1 MSKLPLKGLIGIA
14 LILSLAT
21 SVLVYQYLKGSSKTG
36 LKADVPVVV
45 AKVDIPAKTKIT
57 AEMVQEIRMPAEYI
71 QPGTVT
77 DLKSLLGIATRE
89 KIAAGEPITER
100 RLFIEGKTVGF
111 TGAIPPDKRAVT
123 VAVTEVTGV
132 AGFIKAG
139 DFVDVIATFDKND
152 TGEHTSNLI
161 LQNVLVLAANRETEY
176 SDGDTATKDKKDIV
190 KMATVTLAVAPEQA
204 AKLAVSEEKGKI
216 RLALRP
222 FLPDND
228 YAVAKAATPTELV
241 GFHQPPM
248 QLNQNN
254 QQNRT
259 ASQDTR
265 PAERVAEPPAPRQEP
280 PTIVSGI
287 TVLHGTKMEIVPVH

>member
-21 SVLVYQYLKGSSKTG
+21 SVLVYQYLKGRSPTG

-57 AEMVQEIRMPAEYI
+57 AEMVQEIKMPAQYI
-71 QPGTVT
+71 QPGTVM
-77 DLKSLLGIATRE
+77 DLKSLLGITTRE
-89 KIAAGEPITER
+89 KITAGEQITER

-111 TGAIPPDKRAVT
+111 TGVIPPDKRAVT

-132 AGFIKAG
+132 AGFVKAG
-139 DFVDVIATFDKND
+139 DFVDVVATFDKND
-152 TGEHTSNLI
+152 TGEHASNLI

-176 SDGDTATKDKKDIV
+176 GEGDPAPKDKKDVV
-190 KMATVTLAVAPEQA
+190 KTATVTLAVDPEEA

-222 FLPDND
+222 FLPADD
-228 YAVAKAATPTELV
+228 YAVAKAFTPTQLV
-241 GFHQPPM
+241 GFHQPPA
-248 QLNQNN
+248 QPKQNTEN
-254 QQNRT
+254 NRRE
-259 ASQDTR
+259 SQYSSGPER
-265 PAERVAEPPAPRQEP
+265 PAARQEP
-280 PTIVSGI
+280 PTMVSGI
-287 TVLHGTKMEIVPVH
+287 TVLHGTKVEVVPVH

>member
-1 MSKLPLKGLIGIA
+1 M
-14 LILSLAT
+14 
-21 SVLVYQYLKGSSKTG
+21 
-36 LKADVPVVV
+36 
-45 AKVDIPAKTKIT
+45 
-57 AEMVQEIRMPAEYI
+57 
-71 QPGTVT
+71 
-77 DLKSLLGIATRE
+77 
-89 KIAAGEPITER
+89 
-100 RLFIEGKTVGF
+100 
-111 TGAIPPDKRAVT
+111 
-123 VAVTEVTGV
+123 
-132 AGFIKAG
+132 
-139 DFVDVIATFDKND
+139 
-152 TGEHTSNLI
+152 
-161 LQNVLVLAANRETEY
+161 
-176 SDGDTATKDKKDIV
+176 
-190 KMATVTLAVAPEQA
+190 
-204 AKLAVSEEKGKI
+204 
-216 RLALRP
+216 RP

>member
-21 SVLVYQYLKGSSKTG
+21 SVLVYQYLKGGSKTS
-36 LKADVPVVV
+36 LKTDVPVVV

-57 AEMVQEIRMPAEYI
+57 AEMVQEIRMPAQYI

-77 DLKSLLGIATRE
+77 DLKSLLGITTRE
-89 KIAAGEPITER
+89 SIAAGEQITER
-100 RLFIEGKTVGF
+100 RLFIEGKAVGF
-111 TGAIPPDKRAVT
+111 TGVIPPDKRAVT

-132 AGFIKAG
+132 AGFVKAG
-139 DFVDVIATFDKND
+139 DFVDVVATFDKND

-161 LQNVLVLAANRETEY
+161 LQNVLVLAANRDTEY
-176 SDGDTATKDKKDIV
+176 SEGEPATKDKKDVV
-190 KMATVTLAVAPEQA
+190 KTATVTLAVAPEEA

-222 FLPDND
+222 FLPDYD
-228 YAVAKAATPTELV
+228 YAVAKAFTPTELV
-241 GFHQPPM
+241 GFHQPPA
-248 QLNQNN
+248 QPNQSNQNN
-254 QQNRT
+254 RME
-259 ASQDTR
+259 SQYSR
-265 PAERVAEPPAPRQEP
+265 PPERVAEQPAPRQDP

-287 TVLHGTKMEIVPVH
+287 TVLHGTKVEVVPVH

>member
-57 AEMVQEIRMPAEYI
+57 AEMVQEIRMPAQYI

-77 DLKSLLGIATRE
+77 DLKSLLGITTRE
-89 KIAAGEPITER
+89 KIAAGEQITER
-100 RLFIEGKTVGF
+100 RLFIEGKAVGF
-111 TGAIPPDKRAVT
+111 TGVIPSDKRAVT

-132 AGFIKAG
+132 AGFVKAG
-139 DFVDVIATFDKND
+139 DFVDVIATFDKGD

-176 SDGDTATKDKKDIV
+176 SDGEPTKEKKDVV
-190 KMATVTLAVAPEQA
+190 KAATVTLAVAPEEA

-222 FLPDND
+222 FLPDYD
-228 YAVAKAATPTELV
+228 YAVAKAYTPTELV
-241 GFHQPPM
+241 GFHQSPAQP
-248 QLNQNN
+248 NQNN
-254 QQNRT
+254 QNNRME
-259 ASQDTR
+259 SPNSR
-265 PAERVAEPPAPRQEP
+265 PPVAEQPAPRQES

-287 TVLHGTKMEIVPVH
+287 TVLHGTRVEVVPVH